1 MKINWFN
8 IITIIISII
17 ALVISYLSWSVSKQ
31 SLDYEISK
39 DSVINTPAIKEI
51 IDSTKIT
58 YKLNNTS
65 ELQNLNIIFP
75 KSISDENIN
84 INTKPLELYKNPIE
98 SLAKIYLRNKL
109 SLKDSTAI
117 VGTFSIPVMMRYS
130 VIVYGQPHIL
140 RENRLL
146 VFKIHYYDDIESVEY
161 SNSFLI
167 NRAGYPLLRHYYFT
181 GPFAEPLDKKIQNQD
196 LIDVQELLENQLKDI
211 AENLNK

>member
-1 MKINWFN
+1 MKINSFN
-8 IITIIISII
+8 IITIIISIV

-31 SLDYEISK
+31 SLDYEIGK
-39 DSVINTPAIKEI
+39 DSAINTPAIKEI

-58 YKLNNTS
+58 YKLNNAS
-65 ELQNLNIIFP
+65 ELQNLNVTFP

-84 INTKPLELYKNPIE
+84 INTKPIELYKNPIE

-109 SLKDSTAI
+109 SLKDSTSI
-117 VGTFSIPVMMRYS
+117 VGTFSIPVMMSYS

-146 VFKIHYYDDIESVEY
+146 VFKINYYDNVENVEY

-167 NRAGYPLLRHYYFT
+167 KRAGYPLLRHYYFT
-181 GPFAEPLDKKIQNQD
+181 GPFTEPLGKKVQNQD
-196 LIDVQELLENQLKDI
+196 LIDVQELLESQLKDI